1 MLATEKL
8 TEPRIDVDAWEHPGL
23 PHIRLDFTEV
33 DAESL
38 GESSVMRTGQV
49 KAPAAAQSERMNES
63 TYGRGRGG
71 VGVTGVSLQLSDHCK
86 NGANS

>member
-8 TEPRIDVDAWEHPGL
+8 TEPRVDVDAWEPGL
-23 PHIRLDFTEV
+23 PHIRLDFTVV

-38 GESSVMRTGQV
+38 GDSSVMRNGQD
-49 KAPAAAQSERMNES
+49 KAPAAAQSERVNES
-63 TYGRGRGG
+63 EYGRGRGG
-71 VGVTGVSLQLSDHCK
+71 VGVTGVSLQLSDHSK